1 MEHAIRTRRLT
12 KKFRHHL
19 ALNELNL
26 DVPTGVVFG
35 YLGPNG
41 AGKTTTIRLLAGL
54 IRPTS
59 GSAIVFGV
67 DAADQYDA
75 LQRRIG
81 YLPGDFVPYPDL
93 TATQYLHYFAHLRGG
108 VDQAVVDRLVK
119 RFDLDVSARIGS
131 LSHGNKQKIGIVQ
144 AFMHEPD
151 LLILDEPT
159 SGLDPIMQREFLAL
173 LRETRDAGR
182 TVFLSSHI
190 LAEVEAVADTVG
202 ILRQGELVT
211 TQSVGA
217 LKAQARRRLDLTFA
231 DAAPIDR
238 IRRVPGIQ
246 DVSSDGC
253 TAHVVVTGSTAELI
267 KAVAPY
273 EVTNLV
279 SHEADLEAV
288 FLDYYSA
295 TPR

>member
-1 MEHAIRTRRLT
+1 MDLAIRTRRLT
-12 KKFRHHL
+12 KRFRRRL
-19 ALNELNL
+19 ALSELNL

-59 GSAIVFGV
+59 GSAIVFGF

-81 YLPGDFVPYPDL
+81 YLPGDFAAYPDL
-93 TATQYLHYFAHLRGG
+93 TGAQYLRYLAHLRGG
-108 VDQAVVDRLVK
+108 VDQTAVDRLAK
-119 RFDLDVSARIGS
+119 RFELDVDVKIGT
-131 LSHGNKQKIGIVQ
+131 LSHGNRQKIGIIQ

-159 SGLDPIMQREFLAL
+159 AGLDPIMQREFLAL

-190 LAEVEAVADTVG
+190 LTEVEAVADTVG
-202 ILRQGELVT
+202 ILRRGELVT
-211 TQSVGA
+211 TQSVET

-231 DAAPIDR
+231 ATPPIDR
-238 IRRVPGIQ
+238 IRQIPGVQ
-246 DVSSDGC
+246 DISSDGR
-253 TAHVVVTGSTAELI
+253 TAHVVVAGSTAELI

-273 EVTNLV
+273 EVTNLI

-288 FLDYYSA
+288 FLDYYA

>member
-1 MEHAIRTRRLT
+1 MSTTAIRTRRLT
-12 KKFRHHL
+12 KRFHHHL
-19 ALNELNL
+19 ALSELNL

-59 GSAIVFGV
+59 GSAIVFGF
-67 DAADQYDA
+67 DAADQYDV

-81 YLPGDFVPYPDL
+81 YLPGDFTPYPDL
-93 TATQYLHYFAHLRGG
+93 TAAQYLRYFANLRGG
-108 VDQAVVDRLVK
+108 VDEAAVDTLAK
-119 RFDLDVSARIGS
+119 RFELDVTVKIGT
-131 LSHGNKQKIGIVQ
+131 LSHGNRQKIGIIQ

-159 SGLDPIMQREFLAL
+159 AGLDPIMQREFLAL
-173 LRETRDAGR
+173 LRETRAAGR

-190 LAEVEAVADTVG
+190 LSEVEAIADTVG

-211 TQSVGA
+211 TQSVDM
-217 LKAQARRRLDLTFA
+217 LKSQAQRRLELTFA
-231 DAAPIDR
+231 AAPPIDR
-238 IRRVPGIQ
+238 IRAVPGVQ
-246 DVSSDGC
+246 DVTSDGS
-253 TAHVVVTGSTAELI
+253 TAHVLVTGSTAELV
-267 KAVAPY
+267 KAIAPY

-279 SHEADLEAV
+279 SHEADLESV

-295 TPR
+295 QR

>member
-1 MEHAIRTRRLT
+1 MDLAIRTRRLT
-12 KKFRHHL
+12 KRFRRHL
-19 ALNELNL
+19 ALSELNL

-59 GSAIVFGV
+59 GSAIVFGF

-81 YLPGDFVPYPDL
+81 YLPGDFAAYPDL
-93 TATQYLHYFAHLRGG
+93 TGAQYLRYLAHLRGG
-108 VDQAVVDRLVK
+108 VDRAAVDRLAK
-119 RFDLDVSARIGS
+119 RFELDVEVRIGT
-131 LSHGNKQKIGIVQ
+131 LSHGNRQKIGIIQ
-144 AFMHEPD
+144 AFMHEPE

-159 SGLDPIMQREFLAL
+159 AGLDPIMQREFLGL
-173 LRETRDAGR
+173 VRETRDAGR

-190 LAEVEAVADTVG
+190 LTEVEAVADSVG
-202 ILRQGELVT
+202 ILRRGELVT
-211 TQSVGA
+211 TQSVEA

-231 DAAPIDR
+231 ATPPIDR
-238 IRRVPGIQ
+238 IRQIPGVQ
-246 DVSSDGC
+246 DISSDGR
-253 TAHVVVTGSTAELI
+253 TAHVVVAGSTAELI

-273 EVTNLV
+273 EVTNLI

-288 FLDYYSA
+288 FLDYYA

>member
-1 MEHAIRTRRLT
+1 MDLAIRTRRLT
-12 KKFRHHL
+12 KRFRHHL
-19 ALNELNL
+19 ALSELDL

-41 AGKTTTIRLLAGL
+41 AGKTTTIRLLSGL

-59 GSAIVFGV
+59 GSAIVFGF

-81 YLPGDFVPYPDL
+81 YLPGDFAAYPDL
-93 TATQYLHYFAHLRGG
+93 TGAQYLRYLAHLRGG
-108 VDQAVVDRLVK
+108 VDQAAVDRLAK
-119 RFDLDVSARIGS
+119 RFELDVEVRIGT
-131 LSHGNKQKIGIVQ
+131 LSHGNRQKIGIIQ

-159 SGLDPIMQREFLAL
+159 AGLDPIMQREFLGL

-202 ILRQGELVT
+202 ILRRGELVT
-211 TQSVGA
+211 TRSVEA
-217 LKAQARRRLDLTFA
+217 LKAQTRRRLDLTFA
-231 DAAPIDR
+231 ATPPIDR
-238 IRRVPGIQ
+238 IRQIPGVQ
-246 DVSSDGC
+246 DISSDGR
-253 TAHVVVTGSTAELI
+253 TAHVVVAGSTAELL

-288 FLDYYSA
+288 FLDYYA

>member
-1 MEHAIRTRRLT
+1 MEVTIKTRRLT
-12 KKFRHHL
+12 KKFGRHL
-19 ALNELNL
+19 ALSELDL

-54 IRPTS
+54 IRPTA
-59 GSAIVFGV
+59 GSAMVFGF

-81 YLPGDFVPYPDL
+81 YLPGDFAAYPDL
-93 TATQYLHYFAHLRGG
+93 TGAQYLRYLGALRGG
-108 VDQAVVDRLVK
+108 VDRSAVELLAK
-119 RFDLDVSARIGS
+119 RFDLDLGLRIGS
-131 LSHGNKQKIGIVQ
+131 LSRGNKQKIGLVQ

-173 LRETRDAGR
+173 LRETRAAGR

-190 LAEVEAVADTVG
+190 LSEVEAIADTVA
-202 ILRQGELVT
+202 ILRAGRLVT
-211 TQSVGA
+211 TQSVEA
-217 LKAQARRRLDLTFA
+217 LKARARRRLELTFA
-231 DAAPIDR
+231 GAVPLDR
-238 IRRVPGIQ
+238 IQRVPGVE
-246 DVSSDGC
+246 DVSADGR
-253 TAHVVVTGSTAELI
+253 TAHVVVTGSTAELVRT
-267 KAVAPY
+267 VAPY
-273 EVTNLV
+273 DVTNLV

-288 FLDYYSA
+288 FLDYYVSGS
-295 TPR
+295 